1 MAGADV
7 PTKKIPDDRE
17 VPAGWK
23 EAHSKGKTCFYW
35 SAKGSSSY
43 RADCVLCSHQ
53 FNGINVVRLKK
64 KLRVGERE
72 DYWVC
77 GGTCWGNYL
86 AMDYWEKCGCG
97 ICKSWCQYIEKL
109 KEPGHQRSPFDGP
122 TDGAIALASQD
133 SASAAPMY
141 IANQGV
147 ESGRAGLGSP
157 RTLMEIMQQNT
168 ELLKQQENLRGQQDM
183 LKMML
188 EEQQQ
193 VLVQQQAILQGEGGL
208 NEHVMS
214 LLAYCKK
221 IVTKIN
227 TIQSVHSATNTSMTA
242 DSATTTETDMTPLID
257 GGWTATRGG

>member
-7 PTKKIPDDRE
+7 PQKPIPDDLE
-17 VPAGWK
+17 VPADWNEADIK
-23 EAHSKGKTCFYW
+23 AHSSCFYW
-35 SAKGSSSY
+35 TRKGKPTY
-43 RADCVLCSHQ
+43 KAACVVCGHS
-53 FNGINVVRLKK
+53 FNGINVARPSKTI
-64 KLRVGERE
+64 RVGERE
-72 DYWVC
+72 DCFVC
-77 GGTCWGNYL
+77 GGTCWGTYM
-86 AMDYWEKCGCG
+86 AMDQWERCPCG
-97 ICKSWCQYIEKL
+97 ICVSWCQYIEKL
-109 KEPGHQRSPFDGP
+109 K
-122 TDGAIALASQD
+122 D

-193 VLVQQQAILQGEGGL
+193 VLVKQQAILQGEGGL
-208 NEHVMS
+208 NEHIMS

-257 GGWTATRGG
+257 DGWTTTRGG

>member
-1 MAGADV
+1 M
-7 PTKKIPDDRE
+7 
-17 VPAGWK
+17 
-23 EAHSKGKTCFYW
+23 
-35 SAKGSSSY
+35 
-43 RADCVLCSHQ
+43 
-53 FNGINVVRLKK
+53 VRLKK

-109 KEPGHQRSPFDGP
+109 K
-122 TDGAIALASQD
+122 D

-141 IANQGV
+141 IASQSV

-157 RTLMEIMQQNT
+157 RTLKEIMQQNT
-168 ELLKQQENLRGQQDM
+168 RLLEQQENLKEQQEILQRM
-183 LKMML
+183 LA
-188 EEQQQ
+188 EQQQ
-193 VLVQQQAILQGEGGL
+193 MLVQQQAILQGEGGL
-208 NEHVMS
+208 NDHVIS

-227 TIQSVHSATNTSMTA
+227 TIQGVHSATNTSMTA